1 MSGQSSSH
9 TKGVKTL
16 ENLYTINLYFY
27 GQTLQV
33 GLCGKRIKKK
43 SLVAVFVAVDCL
55 VGSFDLYF
63 IEKSV
68 DVCICRLSF
77 FFLIFSNN
85 PKREKALL
93 TFYIF

>member
-68 DVCICRLSF
+68 DVCICRLR
-77 FFLIFSNN
+77 L
-85 PKREKALL
+85 RERAKNQLAIDHPAP
-93 TFYIF
+93 FCHYN